1 MKIGACVSSV
11 PLWKTVAEIGYDYV
25 EANFSK
31 IAAMS
36 DDEFEEA
43 KALLSEIGIRAEVC
57 NGFFPGGFLLYA
69 YDPVTQTATKQ
80 FEEIKETVYRYTH
93 HGFARAKQLG
103 TTVVVIGSGGPR
115 RIPEDLSAELALQ
128 QLGEIFSV
136 CADVAADYGITVTVE
151 PLNKKECNV
160 ITTLSESLDLIDR
173 VAHPNL
179 LAMDDFYHSHAEEE
193 PLATLD
199 RAGDRL
205 RHVHLCRPDRY
216 SCTLA
221 DYDELSPYVWYL
233 KALGYDARISFEGKN
248 QNNDAPQALRDTY
261 ELFKHFRNIEA

>member
-1 MKIGACVSSV
+1 MKIGACLSSV
-11 PLWKTVAEIGYDYV
+11 EKWKLAAQIGYDYV

-31 IAAMS
+31 IAAMT

-103 TTVVVIGSGGPR
+103 TTIVVIGSGGPR

-128 QLGEIFSV
+128 QLGEIFSI
-136 CADVAADYGITVTVE
+136 CADVAAEYGIVVTIE
-151 PLNKKECNV
+151 PLNQKETNV
-160 ITTLSESLDLIDR
+160 INTLSESLDWMEKIG
-173 VAHPNL
+173 HPNIS
-179 LAMDDFYHSHAEEE
+179 AMVDFYHLLAENE
-193 PLATLD
+193 PMSVLD
-199 RAGDRL
+199 RAGVRL
-205 RHVHLCRPDRY
+205 RHVHLCRADRY
-216 SCTLA
+216 SCTPA
-221 DYDELSPYVWYL
+221 DCDDLLPLVQYL
-233 KALGYDARISFEGKN
+233 KTIGYDARISFEGKN
-248 QNNDAPQALRDTY
+248 QNNDAAQALRDTY
-261 ELFKHFRNIEA
+261 ELFKHFRNI